1 MASGIDDELAAL
13 RERRMSEIQSQ
24 LNEQAAAQAEAE
36 IQQQAEVAA
45 LQQLDTAMKTILT
58 PEARSRLASLSLVNA
73 NLTTKV
79 KSHLVEL
86 ERNSRIQIPVNDS
99 QLKKILAGL
108 SQTKREVNIRRI

>member
-1 MASGIDDELAAL
+1 MATGIDDELAAL

-73 NLTTKV
+73 DLTTKV

-86 ERNSRIQIPVNDS
+86 ERNGRIQIPVNDS

-108 SQTKREVNIRRI
+108 SQSKREVNIRRI